1 MEYPSMTMNMAVK
14 FALVALGM
22 TALAGCITTTP
33 APVAPAP
40 VIVQT
45 PAPGSSVV
53 VTPKAY

>member
-1 MEYPSMTMNMAVK
+1 MTMKTAGK

-22 TALAGCITTTP
+22 TALAGCVTTAP
-33 APVAPAP
+33 APVAAPAP

-45 PAPGSSVV
+45 PVPAGSVV